1 MIEYLDFMSLN
12 SENVVRKS
20 LIIKEVND
28 QLSHL
33 LKFAFED
40 YVSLSNSLGNFYN
53 KLKEF
58 YNESGA
64 FVDKDKI
71 EALLESLNQII
82 IDLQFHDIIRQKL
95 EHIEGTHVA
104 LIKEMDAG
112 TVFEESKYLQIY
124 PEIAKLH
131 VAQLEF
137 IQGEYAHHSKSI
149 KQALQKGVGNEMSS
163 LENFVFDFSDTFNHT
178 DSFSDT
184 IATIVGSLKILS
196 VETIEGREESYFDLV
211 LNIKD
216 VYSMRSER
224 EVFNELFGLEEEMDE
239 DDEIEL
245 F

>member
-1 MIEYLDFMSLN
+1 MSLN
-12 SENVVRKS
+12 SENLVRKS
-20 LIIKEVND
+20 LIVKEVNE

-71 EALLESLNQII
+71 ESLLDSLNQII

-104 LIKEMDAG
+104 LIKEMESG
-112 TVFEESKYLQIY
+112 ISLNESKFVQIY
-124 PEIAKLH
+124 PEITKLH
-131 VAQLEF
+131 VAQLQF
-137 IQGEYAHHSKSI
+137 IQDEYDVHSKSI

-184 IATIVGSLKILS
+184 ISTIINSLKILS
-196 VETIEGREESYFDLV
+196 DESIDGRPDSYFDLV
-211 LNIKD
+211 LQVKD
-216 VYSMRSER
+216 TYSMRSER
-224 EVFNELFGLEEEMDE
+224 EVFNKVFEIEEEIED